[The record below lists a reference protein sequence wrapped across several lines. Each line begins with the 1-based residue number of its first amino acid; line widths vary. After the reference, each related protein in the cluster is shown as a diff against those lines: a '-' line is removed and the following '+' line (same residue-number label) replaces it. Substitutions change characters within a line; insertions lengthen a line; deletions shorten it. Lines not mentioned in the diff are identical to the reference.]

1 MSECAECMEKTRKLY
16 DDPRDPPL
24 EEEACLCLDCLL
36 TALADEIETKE
47 TEVQDLRAALA
58 AAKGLA
64 LAQKRRKR

>member
-36 TALADEIETKE
+36 TALADEIEEKE
-47 TEVQDLRAALA
+47 RELEELRKANTIALA
-58 AAKGLA
+58 L
-64 LAQKRRKR
+64 QRRRRKK

>member
-36 TALADEIETKE
+36 MALADEIEEKE
-47 TEVQDLRAALA
+47 RELEELRKANIIALA
-58 AAKGLA
+58 L
-64 LAQKRRKR
+64 QRRRRKK